1 MEQQY
6 HFIIQLYSHLLSGL
20 LSPSESLHLFLG
32 LSRLS
37 SLCLTAE
44 GASLRL
50 LVDAEYTYMNPGI
63 SAIAL
68 AMMRRCNRERAM
80 VGNTVQCYLKAS
92 CKSVALVNF
101 VSTEGMFCAIGHFF
115 SLVSFFGLVK
125 KCLEFRLGCEN
136 TEPEPESS
144 LAKPH

>member
-6 HFIIQLYSHLLSGL
+6 HFNIQLYSHLLSGL
-20 LSPSESLHLFLG
+20 LSPSESFHLFLG

-68 AMMRRCNRERAM
+68 AMMRKCNKETAM
-80 VGNTVQCYLKAS
+80 VGNTVQCYLKVKVLLWS
-92 CKSVALVNF
+92 ILFRQRECF
-101 VSTEGMFCAIGHFF
+101 V
-115 SLVSFFGLVK
+115 
-125 KCLEFRLGCEN
+125 RLCI
-136 TEPEPESS
+136 
-144 LAKPH
+144 L